1 MGIRTAFVIA
11 AFLPLIFAA
20 SPGPAQEN
28 QAGGLQVAQAS
39 LRPGSVGTQAA
50 ITLQIRNTT
59 QKAMQDPHVLCQ
71 LIDRDGATLG
81 SKTQI
86 IHETFAAGETR
97 TLAHLDFGGID
108 QKVSSIKCMVV
119 AG

>member
-1 MGIRTAFVIA
+1 MGIRTAFAIA
-11 AFLPLIFAA
+11 ACLPLLFAA
-20 SPGPAQEN
+20 SPGLGQEN
-28 QAGGLQVAQAS
+28 QAGLQVTQAS

-50 ITLQIRNTT
+50 ITLQILNTT
-59 QKAMQDPHVLCQ
+59 KKAMQDPHVLCQ
-71 LIDRDGATLG
+71 LMDRDGATLG
-81 SKTQI
+81 AKTQI

-108 QKVSSIKCMVV
+108 QKVSSIKCMIV